1 MHNTIT
7 CLDELLDQMMIE
19 SIVDSVHYSNK
30 LEGIEV
36 PLDRCY
42 ELCIGT
48 FDSED

>member
-48 FDSED
+48 FDSGD